1 MLLITTHEVFTET
14 LNYSVFVD
22 IFFIVYFWICFSSLR
37 ASVTEVII
45 HVEIDIHACLW
56 KSYKIQTN
64 WMNFGFSDMYMPHL
78 IEKKDENINNRESKF
93 AFIVQKNELFSK
105 AYF

>member
-1 MLLITTHEVFTET
+1 
-14 LNYSVFVD
+14 
-22 IFFIVYFWICFSSLR
+22 
-37 ASVTEVII
+37 
-45 HVEIDIHACLW
+45 
-56 KSYKIQTN
+56 
-64 WMNFGFSDMYMPHL
+64 MNFGFSDMYMPHL